1 MNNNIS
7 NQKKEVPKGLALNDM
22 DYITE
27 LLTTLKDIQKNY
39 CIAMTEA
46 SNEILYNEFYNMFCG
61 LSDLQRETYE
71 LMFQYGWYILEKAET
86 NKINTKYSNLNQ
98 KMCELE

>member
-1 MNNNIS
+1 MSNNIS
-7 NQKKEVPKGLALNDM
+7 NQKKEVPKGLTLNDM